1 MRDYWRGFANCGEF
15 ASRLSGSADLYEAD
29 GRDPFASINFITAHD
44 GFTMHDLVAY
54 DEKHNEANLEDN
66 QDGTDDNRSWNHG
79 VEGETDDPE
88 INALRVRQQRNFLT
102 TLLLSQGTPM
112 LLGGDEIGRTQH
124 GNNNAWCQDNEIS
137 WFDWTESPEK
147 TQLRTFTRRLI
158 RLRQKHQVFRRNT
171 FLRGKEVRGSG
182 LPDVWWFR
190 ADGLKM
196 TRRDWQGGE
205 HVLAM
210 FLNGRE
216 IVTPGPRGEDVE
228 DDSFV
233 LLFNAELE
241 DRVFTLP
248 RRRFGAQWALEL
260 STADPEAEPGS
271 AHYGARTEVATV
283 ARSIVVL
290 KRVA

>member
-1 MRDYWRGFANCGEF
+1 
-15 ASRLSGSADLYEAD
+15 
-29 GRDPFASINFITAHD
+29 
-44 GFTMHDLVAY
+44 
-54 DEKHNEANLEDN
+54 
-66 QDGTDDNRSWNHG
+66 
-79 VEGETDDPE
+79 
-88 INALRVRQQRNFLT
+88 
-102 TLLLSQGTPM
+102 M

-124 GNNNAWCQDNEIS
+124 GNNNGWCQDNEIS
-137 WFDWTESPEK
+137 WFDWTETAEK
-147 TQLRTFTRRLI
+147 TQLRDFTRRLI
-158 RLRQKHQVFRRNT
+158 RLRQEHQSFRRST
-171 FLRGKEVRGSG
+171 FLRGKEVKGSG

-205 HVLAM
+205 HVLGM

-260 STADPEAEPGS
+260 STADPEAEPGRRV
-271 AHYGARTEVATV
+271 HGARTELPVV
-283 ARSIVVL
+283 ARSIVIL
-290 KRVA
+290 KRVLDAVA